1 MLICGIHLSV
11 FSQQPMTNGGC
22 GGDVRGGIRIIKK
35 ENWCGAWPDGGSK
48 EKPKRSLVTAPETDK
63 LSKRNGVWVCFVG
76 GRDPLTLQDCA

>member
-1 MLICGIHLSV
+1 MRNPPFRV
-11 FSQQPMTNGGC
+11 FSAAYDQ
-22 GGDVRGGIRIIKK
+22 RGGVGGTWGVESELLKK
-35 ENWCGAWPDGGSK
+35 KNWCGAWPDGGSK